1 MAETQAASARKDGK
15 ERIMTFRDSAWS
27 VLAGTSDLRIY
38 SYAVPAGDDITSAG
52 YLNGKWTTLRLNDLV
67 YAETANAVTA
77 YRISTLA
84 PNDVALTETGGG
96 GGGGVTDGDK
106 GDIVVSASGATWEID
121 SGVLSTFGRSLIN
134 DADAATART
143 TLGLGTA
150 ATQASSAFDAAGAAS
165 TAQAAAV
172 QRANHT
178 GTQTAST
185 ISDFNSATRAQTE
198 AELVAGTNIT
208 ITPGDSGATRTLTI
222 AASGGGS
229 IADDSVTNAKLA
241 NMAQATIKGR
251 AAGAGSG
258 DPTDLTPA
266 EARTAMGLAEAAP
279 EANAF
284 IVGKSDGTIFE
295 VQTLAQTQARLKID
309 KFPIPFPL
317 DASGDGTYTILL
329 DATFAFT
336 IASLTHIRTARTA
349 GVVAVKINGTDVTS
363 LTAIAPAATKGTT
376 NATGANAVAIGDTV
390 TLVISGTS
398 DMTGQFYQ
406 LNCTR

>member
-1 MAETQAASARKDGK
+1 MADVTIADLSNAGSVARTDQIETDDGANSRRRTLAQVVGLTQAGDIADFASA
-15 ERIMTFRDSAWS
+15 A
-27 VLAGTSDLRIY
+27 
-38 SYAVPAGDDITSAG
+38 
-52 YLNGKWTTLRLNDLV
+52 
-67 YAETANAVTA
+67 
-77 YRISTLA
+77 
-84 PNDVALTETGGG
+84 
-96 GGGGVTDGDK
+96 
-106 GDIVVSASGATWEID
+106 
-121 SGVLSTFGRSLIN
+121 
-134 DADAATART
+134 
-143 TLGLGTA
+143 
-150 ATQASSAFDAAGAAS
+150 
-165 TAQAAAV
+165 
-172 QRANHT
+172 
-178 GTQTAST
+178 
-185 ISDFNSATRAQTE
+185 RAQTE

-222 AASGGGS
+222 AASGGGG

-266 EARTAMGLAEAAP
+266 EARAAMGLAEAAP